1 MSRADSRVRT
11 ERRMALAA
19 LAAVAA
25 TAAVLT
31 ITAGAPAQGL
41 QSQLDQKRSQLQ
53 HAKSRGGVLSSTIQR
68 FGERLDQLRGEVA
81 TLRNRQAIVQAEL
94 QKKEAELKQAKDQ
107 LAVLRVRLKR
117 SLKVLRER
125 LVAIYESS
133 RPDALT
139 VILNSNGFDDLLNR
153 YQYLSRIQSQDTSIA
168 ERVRNLRDQTK
179 ETVVRVRAARNEI
192 ADKKTELERTQ
203 AELAARQT
211 DLAAARQQDQQAL
224 SQVQDTQQRLE
235 GDLSDIQ
242 GQIQAQLQA
251 AQAASSVPAPPAG
264 PVQGESSS
272 GFIWPVSGPIT
283 SPFCEPRPWESC
295 HPGIDIGVPTG
306 TPIHAVADG
315 TVSIAGPE
323 GGYGNY
329 TCIDH
334 GGGLSSCYA
343 HQESISVSVGQRV
356 SQGQVIGI
364 SDCTGLCFGPHLHF
378 EVRVN
383 GQVVD
388 PMGYLP

>member
-1 MSRADSRVRT
+1 MSRADSRART
-11 ERRMALAA
+11 ERRMALVA

-31 ITAGAPAQGL
+31 ITAGAPAQDL
-41 QSQLDQKRSQLQ
+41 QSQLDQKRSQLE

-192 ADKKTELERTQ
+192 ADKKAELERTQ
-203 AELAARQT
+203 AELAARQS

-224 SQVQDTQQRLE
+224 SRVQDTQQRLE

-242 GQIQAQLQA
+242 GQIQA
-251 AQAASSVPAPPAG
+251 
-264 PVQGESSS
+264 
-272 GFIWPVSGPIT
+272 
-283 SPFCEPRPWESC
+283 
-295 HPGIDIGVPTG
+295 
-306 TPIHAVADG
+306 
-315 TVSIAGPE
+315 
-323 GGYGNY
+323 
-329 TCIDH
+329 
-334 GGGLSSCYA
+334 
-343 HQESISVSVGQRV
+343 
-356 SQGQVIGI
+356 
-364 SDCTGLCFGPHLHF
+364 
-378 EVRVN
+378 
-383 GQVVD
+383 
-388 PMGYLP
+388 

>member
-1 MSRADSRVRT
+1 MTASDSRPRT
-11 ERRMALAA
+11 ERRVGVSAVAA
-19 LAAVAA
+19 LAAI
-25 TAAVLT
+25 AAVLA
-31 ITAGAPAQGL
+31 ITAGAPAQDL
-41 QSQLDQKRSQLQ
+41 QSRLDHKQAQLE
-53 HAKSRGGVLSSTIQR
+53 HAKSREGVLSSTIQR
-68 FGERLDQLRGEVA
+68 YGDRLEQLRGEVA
-81 TLRNRQAIVQAEL
+81 TLRNREAIVQAEL
-94 QKKEAELKQAKDQ
+94 EKKEAELKRAKNR
-107 LAVLRVRLKR
+107 LVILRVRLKR
-117 SLKVLRER
+117 SLEVLRER
-125 LVAIYESS
+125 LVAIYKSS
-133 RPDALT
+133 QPDTLT

-153 YQYLSRIQSQDTSIA
+153 YEYLQRVQSQDTSIA
-168 ERVRNLRDQTK
+168 ERVRGLRDQTRD
-179 ETVVRVRAARNEI
+179 TVERVRAARNEI
-192 ADKKTELERTQ
+192 AAKKAELERTR
-203 AELAARQT
+203 AELEARQS

-224 SQVQDTQQRLE
+224 EQVQVTQQELE

-251 AQAASSVPAPPAG
+251 AQAASSAPAPPAG

-272 GFIWPVSGPIT
+272 GFIWPVSGPVT
-283 SPFCEPRPWESC
+283 SPFCEQRAWEAC

-306 TPIHAVADG
+306 TAIQAVADG

-343 HQESISVSVGQRV
+343 HQESISVSVGQGV

>member
-1 MSRADSRVRT
+1 MTASDSRPRT
-11 ERRMALAA
+11 ERRVGVSAVAA
-19 LAAVAA
+19 LAAI
-25 TAAVLT
+25 AAVLA
-31 ITAGAPAQGL
+31 ITAGAPAQDL
-41 QSQLDQKRSQLQ
+41 QSRLDHKQAQLE
-53 HAKSRGGVLSSTIQR
+53 HAKSREGVLSSTIQR
-68 FGERLDQLRGEVA
+68 YGDRLEQLRGEVA
-81 TLRNRQAIVQAEL
+81 TLRNREAIVQAEL
-94 QKKEAELKQAKDQ
+94 EKKEAELKRAKNR
-107 LAVLRVRLKR
+107 LVILRVRLKR
-117 SLKVLRER
+117 SLEVLRER
-125 LVAIYESS
+125 LVAIYKSS
-133 RPDALT
+133 QPDTLT

-153 YQYLSRIQSQDTSIA
+153 YEYLQRVQSQDTSIA
-168 ERVRNLRDQTK
+168 ERVRGLRD
-179 ETVVRVRAARNEI
+179 ETRDTVERVRAARNEI
-192 ADKKTELERTQ
+192 AAKKAELERTR
-203 AELAARQT
+203 AELEARQS

-224 SQVQDTQQRLE
+224 EQVQVTQQELE

-251 AQAASSVPAPPAG
+251 AQAASSAPAPPAG

-272 GFIWPVSGPIT
+272 GFIWPVSGPVT
-283 SPFCEPRPWESC
+283 SPFCEQRAWEAC

-306 TPIHAVADG
+306 TAIQAVADG

-343 HQESISVSVGQRV
+343 HQESISVSVGQGV

>member
-1 MSRADSRVRT
+1 MSRADSRART
-11 ERRMALAA
+11 ERRMALVG
-19 LAAVAA
+19 LAAIAA

-31 ITAGAPAQGL
+31 ITAGAPAQDL
-41 QSQLDQKRSQLQ
+41 QSQLDQKRSQLE
-53 HAKSRGGVLSSTIQR
+53 HAKSRGSVLSSTLQR
-68 FGERLDQLRGEVA
+68 YGDRLDQLRGEVA
-81 TLRNRQAIVQAEL
+81 TLRNRQAIVQTEL
-94 QKKEAELKQAKDQ
+94 NKKEAELKQAKDQ

-117 SLKVLRER
+117 SLKVLSER

-192 ADKKTELERTQ
+192 ADKKAELERTQ
-203 AELAARQT
+203 AELAARHS

-224 SQVQDTQQRLE
+224 QQVQATQQQLE
-235 GDLSDIQ
+235 GDVSDIQ

-283 SPFCEPRPWESC
+283 SPFCEPRPWEAC

-343 HQESISVSVGQRV
+343 HQESISVSVGQTV